1 MRHRPISEFLLP
13 SKENTDWQAVSAV
26 RLQFGYFIMKK
37 ILHSDIER
45 LLVFFL
51 FSFFIIFCSEKTRE
65 AKRTQL
71 FPELREKYPIW
82 GIDVSHYQGKID
94 WKKTKGSGLRFAY
107 IKATEGTDFV
117 DSRFE
122 RNWKDAKRLG
132 VPRGAYHFYR
142 LCKDAKKQAANF
154 IRTVPAEFSSLPPV
168 IDLELH
174 KNCSKPPNRDAF
186 LRDLKKFSKLLE
198 KEYEK
203 KPILYVIWDF
213 YEKYLI
219 GEVNDFSL
227 WISDPWGHEEPV
239 LPEVRKWTLWQY
251 DYKGRLKGISGD
263 VDLNFFN
270 GDEEQ
275 FQKFLHSR

>member
-1 MRHRPISEFLLP
+1 
-13 SKENTDWQAVSAV
+13 
-26 RLQFGYFIMKK
+26 MKK
-37 ILHSDIER
+37 NIR
-45 LLVFFL
+45 TVNQFFFESVKFSIRL
-51 FSFFIIFCSEKTRE
+51 FSILLFLIVCSDKTRE

-71 FPELREKYPIW
+71 FPELRDRYRIW
-82 GIDVSHYQGKID
+82 GIDISHYQGKID
-94 WKKTKGSGLRFAY
+94 WKKAKGTGLRFAY

-117 DSRFE
+117 DNRFQ
-122 RNWKDAKRLG
+122 RNWKETKKLG

-154 IRTVPAEFSSLPPV
+154 IKNVPKELSSLPPV

-174 KNCSKPPNRDAF
+174 KNCNKPPSREFFRKELKIFSDA
-186 LRDLKKFSKLLE
+186 LE
-198 KEYEK
+198 REYDK

-213 YEKYLI
+213 YEKYLT
-219 GEVNDFSL
+219 GEVSDYQL

-251 DYKGRLKGISGD
+251 DYKGKLSGISGD

-275 FQKFLHSR
+275 FQKFLHNK